1 MNKASQMAG
10 MIAEADRYSRIVEEF
25 PPQDRILSRILERQ
39 TNRYRERVLLKCGDV
54 QWTYNETFAIAGQWA
69 QRLSEAGVA
78 GGDRV
83 AIICGNRPEFLQI
96 YLGCAWLGAV
106 AVPINSAFR
115 GAQLAHVLSNSLP
128 KLLVVEAVHRPIL
141 KSLPEGTALPSLVW
155 NIEDDRV
162 HDASGQTLNT
172 GAEKSAAPASQVRP
186 GDTVAILYTSGT
198 TGPSKGV
205 CCPQAQLFWWGVY
218 SARALDVREGDVLFT
233 TLPLFHTN
241 ALNAFY
247 QALLNGCTYAL
258 EPKFSASGFWAAARR
273 HQATVAYLLG
283 AMAVMLLA
291 QPKSADD
298 TAHFLRVALGG
309 GVPGQF
315 HGPFLERFGVPLLD
329 GYGSTE
335 TNFVFASR
343 VPSDRPGTMGYL
355 VEGAEACIADADDAP
370 LPD

>member
-155 NIEDDRV
+155 NIEDDGV
-162 HDASGQTLNT
+162 HDASGQMPVYYRGGPVPDIFGEEVQVVVEGKVGPDGTFQASTLLAKCPSKFEAQGAT
-172 GAEKSAAPASQVRP
+172 GA
-186 GDTVAILYTSGT
+186 
-198 TGPSKGV
+198 
-205 CCPQAQLFWWGVY
+205 
-218 SARALDVREGDVLFT
+218 
-233 TLPLFHTN
+233 
-241 ALNAFY
+241 
-247 QALLNGCTYAL
+247 
-258 EPKFSASGFWAAARR
+258 
-273 HQATVAYLLG
+273 
-283 AMAVMLLA
+283 
-291 QPKSADD
+291 
-298 TAHFLRVALGG
+298 
-309 GVPGQF
+309 
-315 HGPFLERFGVPLLD
+315 
-329 GYGSTE
+329 
-335 TNFVFASR
+335 
-343 VPSDRPGTMGYL
+343 
-355 VEGAEACIADADDAP
+355 
-370 LPD
+370 